1 MDRCEEDGESFL
13 ETLMMIKVKHFE
25 LFCLTYDISAACG
38 IIILINLTIKHVQ
51 YMNIINSFQESSET
65 LVKANNEN

>member
-1 MDRCEEDGESFL
+1 MK
-13 ETLMMIKVKHFE
+13 KVKHFE